1 MENKLVINKVTSLD
15 KVSDSSLKEKVSYLV
30 SSNFE
35 GNFDIT
41 DNKVEDQNGEEYNL
55 VIVNI
60 KATEEEFKRV
70 KRLVMYQVNKKIEI
84 GDKVIFVRKDF

>member
-30 SSNFE
+30 SSNFK

-70 KRLVMYQVNKKIEI
+70 KRLVMYQVNKTIEI